1 MAATGYCYILCT
13 APLSPLPL
21 PPTVSGNKGVNVLEC
36 SSCKADLSYD
46 MKKRVIAVDRTPE
59 DKAEEM
65 AAAAA
70 KKAAAAAKK
79 AAAAAR
85 KAAAAQQKQA

>member
-1 MAATGYCYILCT
+1 MLLLLFLFAA
-13 APLSPLPL
+13 
-21 PPTVSGNKGVNVLEC
+21 VSGNKGVNVLEC
-36 SSCKADLSYD
+36 SNCKADLSYD
-46 MKKRVIAVDRTPE
+46 LRKRVIAVDRTPE

>member
-1 MAATGYCYILCT
+1 MGRLLTMVC
-13 APLSPLPL
+13 LPAL
-21 PPTVSGNKGVNVLEC
+21 PPPHSPPTVSGNKGVNVLEC